1 MNESLVLCVTW
12 HWVRTQ
18 DEEGG
23 CRILEC
29 RLGIKAL
36 SALTGP
42 VLETGSG
49 CKSHVQLQVVRWV
62 TWGQTLDKA
71 SSPHME
77 ENEQGCLISFG
88 FVIVSTYQK
97 GGNNP
102 WLVRICRQRKEAC
115 QRELTGI

>member
-1 MNESLVLCVTW
+1 MNESLVLCVTYVGSE
-12 HWVRTQ
+12 HRMRR
-18 DEEGG
+18 EGVESW
-23 CRILEC
+23 EC

-49 CKSHVQLQVVRWV
+49 WQEPRAAAGSAVGNV
-62 TWGQTLDKA
+62 GQTLDKA

-88 FVIVSTYQK
+88 FVTVSTY
-97 GGNNP
+97 
-102 WLVRICRQRKEAC
+102 
-115 QRELTGI
+115 

>member
-1 MNESLVLCVTW
+1 MCDL

-49 CKSHVQLQVVRWV
+49 WQEPRAAAGSAVGNV
-62 TWGQTLDKA
+62 GQTLDKA

-97 GGNNP
+97 EVIIRG
-102 WLVRICRQRKEAC
+102 
-115 QRELTGI
+115 